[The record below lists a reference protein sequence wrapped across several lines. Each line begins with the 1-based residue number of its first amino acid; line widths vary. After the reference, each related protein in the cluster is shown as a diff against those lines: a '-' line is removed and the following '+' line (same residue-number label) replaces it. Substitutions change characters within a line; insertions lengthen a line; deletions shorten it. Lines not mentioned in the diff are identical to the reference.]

1 MSGIVLTRVRE
12 GFYLDSV
19 ALMRISQQVSAE
31 PGVVEAAFL
40 IGTPSNLELLAE
52 AGLLGE
58 TAVQPTMGDLVL
70 SVRAKDGTAAEA
82 ALTKA
87 ERLLERPRFEGG
99 SEPGG
104 WEPATLRGA
113 LQALPEANLALISVP
128 GEFAAAEARKA
139 LQAGLHV
146 MLFSDNVPV
155 EEELLLKEEARGK
168 GLLMMGPDCGTAI
181 LNGVP
186 LGFANAVPEGPIGI
200 IAASGTGCQEV
211 ASLIARAGGGI
222 SHAIGTGGR
231 DLSAPVGGLTTLMAI
246 GLLEEDPKT
255 EHVILIS
262 KPPDA
267 SVLRKV
273 LERVGESPKPFTLC
287 FIGTEPQVV
296 PSNAT
301 LAPTLAK
308 AANAALGRPAGPFVS
323 IEKLAEGHKGGS
335 GRIAGLFAG
344 GTLCAEAQVVLLGR
358 KFEVASN
365 MPVPGALPLAE
376 ATPNAHRLI
385 DLGADEFTR
394 GRPHPMID
402 PTFRDEQLRKI
413 LQDAE
418 VSVVLLDIV
427 LGFGSHPDPA
437 GSVVAA
443 LGEAGRK
450 RIPVVTSV
458 CGTDGDPQN
467 YSAQVKKL
475 READVLVAP
484 SNMLAAELAARLVA
498 PKSGQRKVVSHH
510 A

>member
-1 MSGIVLTRVRE
+1 MSGVVLTRVRE

-31 PGVVEAAFL
+31 PGVVEAAL
-40 IGTPSNLELLAE
+40 IIGTPSNLEMLAE

-58 TAVQPTMGDLVL
+58 TELQPTMGDLVL
-70 SVRAKDGTAAEA
+70 SVRAKNGAAAEA

-87 ERLLERPRFEGG
+87 EKLLERPRFERDSEAG
-99 SEPGG
+99 S
-104 WEPATLRGA
+104 WEPATLHGA

-146 MLFSDNVPV
+146 MLFSDNVLV
-155 EEELLLKEEARGK
+155 EDELLLKEEAQGK

-200 IAASGTGCQEV
+200 VAASGTGSQEV

-231 DLSAPVGGLTTLMAI
+231 DLSAQVGGLTTLMAI
-246 GLLEEDPKT
+246 GLLDEDPKT
-255 EHVILIS
+255 EHVILIA
-262 KPPDA
+262 KPPDV

-308 AANAALGRPAGPFVS
+308 AADAALGRPASPPIS
-323 IEKLAEGHKGGS
+323 IEKLAEGHKGGP

-344 GTLCAEAQVVLLGR
+344 GTLCAEAQVVLLGQ
-358 KFEVASN
+358 KLVVASN
-365 MPVPGALPLAE
+365 IPVPGALRLAE
-376 ATPNAHRLI
+376 ATPDAHRLI
-385 DLGADEFTR
+385 DLGGDEFTR

-402 PTFRDEQLRKI
+402 PTLRNQQLRAI
-413 LQDAE
+413 LQE
-418 VSVVLLDIV
+418 PGVSVVLLDIV

-443 LGEAGRK
+443 MGGAGRK

-467 YSAQVKKL
+467 YSAQVEKL
-475 READVLVAP
+475 RKADVLVAP
-484 SNMLAAELAARLVA
+484 SNMVAAELAARLVA
-498 PKSGQRKVVSHH
+498 PDPGRRERVSQHP
-510 A
+510 

>member
-1 MSGIVLTRVRE
+1 MSGVVLTRVRE

-19 ALMRISQQVSAE
+19 ALMRIAQQVSAE
-31 PGVVEAAFL
+31 PGVAEAAL
-40 IGTPSNLELLAE
+40 MIGTPSNLEILAE

-58 TAVQPTMGDLVL
+58 TEVHPTMGDLVL
-70 SVRAKDGTAAEA
+70 SVRAEDGAAAEA

-87 ERLLERPRFEGG
+87 EKLLERPRFESD
-99 SEPGG
+99 SETGD

-139 LQAGLHV
+139 LRAGLHV
-146 MLFSDNVPV
+146 MLFSNNVSV
-155 EEELLLKEEARGK
+155 EDEFLLKEEAQGK

-200 IAASGTGCQEV
+200 VAASGTGCQEV

-222 SHAIGTGGR
+222 SHAVGTGGR

-255 EHVILIS
+255 EHVVLIA
-262 KPPDA
+262 KPPA
-267 SVLRKV
+267 VSVLRTV
-273 LERVGESPKPFTLC
+273 LERVGESSKPFTLC
-287 FIGTEPQVV
+287 FIGTESQVV

-301 LAPTLAK
+301 LVTTLAK
-308 AANAALGRPAGPFVS
+308 AADAALGRVAGPLVS
-323 IEKLAEGHKGGS
+323 IEKLADGEKGGP

-358 KFEVASN
+358 KLEVASN
-365 MPVPGALPLAE
+365 IPVPGALPLAD
-376 ATPNAHRLI
+376 ATPGAHRLI
-385 DLGADEFTR
+385 DMGADEFTR

-402 PTFRDEQLRKI
+402 PTLRNEHLRTI
-413 LQDAE
+413 LQE
-418 VSVVLLDIV
+418 PGVSVVLMDIV
-427 LGFGSHPDPA
+427 LGFGSHSDPA

-443 LGEAGRK
+443 LRGAGRK
-450 RIPVVTSV
+450 QILVVASV
-458 CGTDGDPQN
+458 CGTDRDPQN
-467 YSAQVKKL
+467 YSAQVEKL

-498 PKSGQRKVVSHH
+498 PDSGQREGVSHH